1 MQDWTLVLVFK
12 WQHLPIVFFL
22 LIIASF
28 LNCMFVRSTKELKVK
43 SPHQNR
49 LVTDFLVKTCKQ
61 QTGRQ
66 VRVAETCGPFPFF
79 LHHHHLG
86 DLWSECQRWKY
97 TNRYSLIIY
106 SQVYI
111 PKTVTFHYFQLCL
124 KTIPS
129 EADPFSPLM
138 ALVSEYK
145 ASQQARYSK
154 QRQRSEQHIQAAPVR
169 TGPEHWL
176 DFLCVT
182 YTVHRFTAH
191 TEFFSHSVGTL
202 LGQAAGV
209 LMLDL
214 RQTQVCF
221 TSAAGVKNLTE
232 IHSAPVDVQITS
244 HNSMQQIIC
253 LGWGYWMQKYIPSS

>member
-1 MQDWTLVLVFK
+1 M
-12 WQHLPIVFFL
+12 
-22 LIIASF
+22 
-28 LNCMFVRSTKELKVK
+28 
-43 SPHQNR
+43 
-49 LVTDFLVKTCKQ
+49 TDFLVKTCKQ
-61 QTGRQ
+61 QTGGQ

-129 EADPFSPLM
+129 EVDPFSPLM

-154 QRQRSEQHIQAAPVR
+154 QGQWSRQQIQAARVR

-176 DFLCVT
+176 KFVSLC
-182 YTVHRFTAH
+182 YLRRAPLYSLHRKAA
-191 TEFFSHSVGTL
+191 SLIQATL

-209 LMLDL
+209 LMQRRLDL
-214 RQTQVCF
+214 RETQLCF
-221 TSAAGVKNLTE
+221 TSAARTKNLTE
-232 IHSAPVDVQITS
+232 IHSAPVDVQIIS
-244 HNSMQQIIC
+244 HNSMQRIIC
-253 LGWGYWMQKYIPSS
+253 LGWGYWCKSTSNPHNVPILEKISPQLWQLNIKEVLFFC